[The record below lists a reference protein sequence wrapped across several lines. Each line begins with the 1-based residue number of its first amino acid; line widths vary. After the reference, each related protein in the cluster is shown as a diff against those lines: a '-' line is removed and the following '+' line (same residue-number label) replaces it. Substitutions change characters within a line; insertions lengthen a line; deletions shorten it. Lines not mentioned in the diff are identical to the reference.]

1 MKMPNP
7 IYTVVA
13 LVALAQPAWAAVPA
27 WEKEAPETVADLIA
41 IQKQVQKVLPK
52 AMAATVT
59 LQMGGSSGS
68 GVVVNKE
75 GLVLTAGH
83 VSGKPGR
90 AVTVVLADGRRLKG
104 KALGMHKGDDSGMV
118 QIIDPPKDLP
128 IVDFDKSK
136 EELPKIGQWVISV
149 GNPGGL
155 DSDRGA
161 VVRVGRVIAT
171 KFNTIRTDCMLLG
184 GDSGGPLFDFN
195 GVVVGIHSRI
205 SSAQD
210 QNFHVSMPAFQKQ
223 WKALADP
230 SSVPQPVKPAF
241 LGVFTEDHEKGALVL
256 EVREDSPA
264 SKGGLKE
271 NDIIQTIDGEDV
283 KSATGLTDAIKALAP
298 GKKIKVSIL
307 RDGKEKDLEVV
318 LSDRDGNI
326 PSPPKKE
333 ESEKPEKDQDEDND
347 DK

>member
-1 MKMPNP
+1 MKMPKH
-7 IYTVVA
+7 IYTLAA
-13 LVALAQPAWAAVPA
+13 LVALAQPLVAAMPA
-27 WEKEAPETVADLIA
+27 WEKEAPETVADLLA
-41 IQKQVQKVLPK
+41 IQKQVQKVLPEC
-52 AMAATVT
+52 MAATVT

-68 GVVVNKE
+68 GVIVNKE

-118 QIIDPPKDLP
+118 QISDPPKDLP

-136 EELPKIGQWVISV
+136 EALPKIGQWVISV

-195 GVVVGIHSRI
+195 GVVIGIHSRI

-210 QNFHVSMPAFQKQ
+210 QNFHVSMPAFQKE
-223 WKALADP
+223 WKSLVDP
-230 SSVPQPVKPAF
+230 SSAPQPVKPAF

-256 EVREDSPA
+256 EVRDDSPA
-264 SKGGLKE
+264 SKAGIEKD
-271 NDIIQTIDGEDV
+271 DIIQTIDGNDV
-283 KSATGLTDAIKALAP
+283 KSATGLTDAIRKLAP
-298 GKKIKVSIL
+298 GKKIKVTLL
-307 RDGKEKDLEVV
+307 REGKEKDVEVL
-318 LSDRDGNI
+318 LSDRDGNV

-333 ESEKPEKDQDEDND
+333 DSEKPGEEKKDGGQD
-347 DK
+347 